1 MKKKCLECV
10 VLLLFIFALTHGI
23 IQNTQP
29 LKETKEVQTEYEEKT
44 SQVTEQ
50 SQETEPE
57 VQDLENQILRTAS
70 GKFFQKYPVDE
81 AFMGWIETKYGSGV
95 LQRLYTQ
102 LENGNQDSDLWY
114 RFTGNSMHV
123 LWLMYCRQQQYM
135 SYSYEDVIWKE
146 ASDPAC
152 IRLDFVGDICLD
164 ENWCT
169 GKTAKNHMADYF
181 SDEVKKE
188 LISADFTMMI
198 PSPSLNCFS
207 LPQNASSLLTT
218 VLPAR
223 ILWLNPML
231 FSSVLPKDAGF
242 LRTLG
247 IDMVSVANNHVFDY
261 GEQGFLDT
269 LDALHAAGISYSGGG
284 RNLTEASAVRYVVT
298 GGRKIAIVSATEIER
313 FYHFTQKA
321 QKEKPGVLKTQQE
334 EVWKKELKRAKKNS
348 DYVIAY
354 VHWGTEGKIHYGQDQ
369 TEIADLCVKA
379 GADAVIGG
387 HPHRLQGVEFIKNV
401 PVAYSV
407 GNFWFSTGK
416 LYTTIA
422 QIQIDDSG
430 SLKLRMIPCIQDSLT
445 PSILTEKK
453 QIKAFYHYLADISN
467 HVGIDEDGFFY
478 PYKNVE
484 KPGVSPYAYTSGRR
498 YGQYFDDVDLDLKS
512 IDIVGN
518 LQ

>member
-44 SQVTEQ
+44 SQVTEK

-95 LQRLYTQ
+95 LQSLYTQ
-102 LENGNQDSDLWY
+102 LENGNQDPDLWY

-188 LISADFTMMI
+188 LISADFTMA
-198 PSPSLNCFS
+198 NNEFAYTTRGQRQVGKAYCFR
-207 LPQNASSLLTT
+207 AD
-218 VLPAR
+218 
-223 ILWLNPML
+223 
-231 FSSVLPKDAGF
+231 PKDAGF

-269 LDALHAAGISYSGGG
+269 LDALHAAGIPYSGGG

-407 GNFWFSTGK
+407 ENIWFST
-416 LYTTIA
+416 
-422 QIQIDDSG
+422 
-430 SLKLRMIPCIQDSLT
+430 
-445 PSILTEKK
+445 
-453 QIKAFYHYLADISN
+453 
-467 HVGIDEDGFFY
+467 
-478 PYKNVE
+478 
-484 KPGVSPYAYTSGRR
+484 
-498 YGQYFDDVDLDLKS
+498 
-512 IDIVGN
+512 
-518 LQ
+518 

>member
-29 LKETKEVQTEYEEKT
+29 LKETKEVQTEYEEKA
-44 SQVTEQ
+44 SQVTEK

-95 LQRLYTQ
+95 LQSLYTQ

-188 LISADFTMMI
+188 LISADFTMA
-198 PSPSLNCFS
+198 NNEFAYTTRGQRQVGKAYCFR
-207 LPQNASSLLTT
+207 AD
-218 VLPAR
+218 
-223 ILWLNPML
+223 
-231 FSSVLPKDAGF
+231 PKDAGF

-321 QKEKPGVLKTQQE
+321 QKAYRFLGLKTETRDFVLIGPVSGEERGMVGERSEAWVFHSMVRIQSSDMDALNGTNNQE
-334 EVWKKELKRAKKNS
+334 KSLL
-348 DYVIAY
+348 
-354 VHWGTEGKIHYGQDQ
+354 GQ
-369 TEIADLCVKA
+369 TEIFPEQAMNCPLP
-379 GADAVIGG
+379 INSS
-387 HPHRLQGVEFIKNV
+387 L
-401 PVAYSV
+401 S
-407 GNFWFSTGK
+407 
-416 LYTTIA
+416 
-422 QIQIDDSG
+422 IQ
-430 SLKLRMIPCIQDSLT
+430 
-445 PSILTEKK
+445 
-453 QIKAFYHYLADISN
+453 
-467 HVGIDEDGFFY
+467 
-478 PYKNVE
+478 
-484 KPGVSPYAYTSGRR
+484 
-498 YGQYFDDVDLDLKS
+498 
-512 IDIVGN
+512 
-518 LQ
+518 

>member
-1 MKKKCLECV
+1 MNSTFASSYE
-10 VLLLFIFALTHGI
+10 LLLSAIS
-23 IQNTQP
+23 
-29 LKETKEVQTEYEEKT
+29 E
-44 SQVTEQ
+44 
-50 SQETEPE
+50 
-57 VQDLENQILRTAS
+57 LELQKDSFVLHPGVDFSRKRKISFRDTIL
-70 GKFFQKYPVDE
+70 
-81 AFMGWIETKYGSGV
+81 
-95 LQRLYTQ
+95 
-102 LENGNQDSDLWY
+102 
-114 RFTGNSMHV
+114 
-123 LWLMYCRQQQYM
+123 
-135 SYSYEDVIWKE
+135 
-146 ASDPAC
+146 
-152 IRLDFVGDICLD
+152 
-164 ENWCT
+164 
-169 GKTAKNHMADYF
+169 
-181 SDEVKKE
+181 
-188 LISADFTMMI
+188 
-198 PSPSLNCFS
+198 
-207 LPQNASSLLTT
+207 SLLTMQGGSLST
-218 VLPAR
+218 TSHDFFQHRFPADIPSLSAIHQQRAKLLP
-223 ILWLNPML
+223 
-231 FSSVLPKDAGF
+231 DA
-242 LRTLG
+242 
-247 IDMVSVANNHVFDY
+247 M
-261 GEQGFLDT
+261 
-269 LDALHAAGISYSGGG
+269 SY
-284 RNLTEASAVRYVVT
+284 L
-298 GGRKIAIVSATEIER
+298 

-484 KPGVSPYAYTSGRR
+484 KPGVSPYAYTSGKR

>member
-1 MKKKCLECV
+1 MSQPVFESCRV
-10 VLLLFIFALTHGI
+10 DFDPFSHGNEFT
-23 IQNTQP
+23 QN
-29 LKETKEVQTEYEEKT
+29 LIN
-44 SQVTEQ
+44 
-50 SQETEPE
+50 
-57 VQDLENQILRTAS
+57 DIGIGLIC
-70 GKFFQKYPVDE
+70 
-81 AFMGWIETKYGSGV
+81 IETVAVRTVADNIIEMTVYIEVGIGVQVFQNGFEVLAVSSFFGASFIVFRVIGIDSVNNVGGTDDKIKRMSG
-95 LQRLYTQ
+95 
-102 LENGNQDSDLWY
+102 
-114 RFTGNSMHV
+114 
-123 LWLMYCRQQQYM
+123 
-135 SYSYEDVIWKE
+135 
-146 ASDPAC
+146 
-152 IRLDFVGDICLD
+152 
-164 ENWCT
+164 
-169 GKTAKNHMADYF
+169 
-181 SDEVKKE
+181 
-188 LISADFTMMI
+188 
-198 PSPSLNCFS
+198 
-207 LPQNASSLLTT
+207 
-218 VLPAR
+218 
-223 ILWLNPML
+223 
-231 FSSVLPKDAGF
+231 KDAGF

-269 LDALHAAGISYSGGG
+269 LDALHAEGIPYSGGG

-387 HPHRLQGVEFIKNV
+387 HPHRLQGIEFIKNV

-445 PSILTEKK
+445 TSILTEKK

>member
-1 MKKKCLECV
+1 MYGEDS
-10 VLLLFIFALTHGI
+10 
-23 IQNTQP
+23 
-29 LKETKEVQTEYEEKT
+29 KE
-44 SQVTEQ
+44 S
-50 SQETEPE
+50 
-57 VQDLENQILRTAS
+57 
-70 GKFFQKYPVDE
+70 
-81 AFMGWIETKYGSGV
+81 YGG
-95 LQRLYTQ
+95 L
-102 LENGNQDSDLWY
+102 
-114 RFTGNSMHV
+114 
-123 LWLMYCRQQQYM
+123 
-135 SYSYEDVIWKE
+135 
-146 ASDPAC
+146 
-152 IRLDFVGDICLD
+152 
-164 ENWCT
+164 
-169 GKTAKNHMADYF
+169 F
-181 SDEVKKE
+181 SDGVKKE
-188 LISADFTMMI
+188 LISADFTMA
-198 PSPSLNCFS
+198 NNEFAYTTRGQRQVGKAYCFR
-207 LPQNASSLLTT
+207 AD
-218 VLPAR
+218 
-223 ILWLNPML
+223 
-231 FSSVLPKDAGF
+231 PKDAGF

-269 LDALHAAGISYSGGG
+269 LDALHAAGIPYSGGG

-445 PSILTEKK
+445 TSILTEKK

-484 KPGVSPYAYTSGRR
+484 KPGVSPYTYTSGRR

>member
-1 MKKKCLECV
+1 MHWKRKYDNYNCSAFYEPSYVIARAYQNGRFSFGGRDKMKKK
-10 VLLLFIFALTHGI
+10 IALVITI
-23 IQNTQP
+23 AVCIVSVSANVYQ
-29 LKETKEVQTEYEEKT
+29 
-44 SQVTEQ
+44 
-50 SQETEPE
+50 
-57 VQDLENQILRTAS
+57 
-70 GKFFQKYPVDE
+70 
-81 AFMGWIETKYGSGV
+81 
-95 LQRLYTQ
+95 
-102 LENGNQDSDLWY
+102 Y
-114 RFTGNSMHV
+114 R
-123 LWLMYCRQQQYM
+123 
-135 SYSYEDVIWKE
+135 VI
-146 ASDPAC
+146 
-152 IRLDFVGDICLD
+152 R
-164 ENWCT
+164 N
-169 GKTAKNHMADYF
+169 
-181 SDEVKKE
+181 
-188 LISADFTMMI
+188 
-198 PSPSLNCFS
+198 
-207 LPQNASSLLTT
+207 
-218 VLPAR
+218 
-223 ILWLNPML
+223 
-231 FSSVLPKDAGF
+231 KDAQIVWNQ
-242 LRTLG
+242 T
-247 IDMVSVANNHVFDY
+247 
-261 GEQGFLDT
+261 
-269 LDALHAAGISYSGGG
+269 
-284 RNLTEASAVRYVVT
+284 TEASAVRYVVT

-445 PSILTEKK
+445 TSILTEKK
-453 QIKAFYHYLADISN
+453 QIKAFYHYLADISD

-484 KPGVSPYAYTSGRR
+484 KSGASPYAYTSGRR

>member
-1 MKKKCLECV
+1 MDRNCDAFIRSNNTYDILIARESLEISDDRAEC
-10 VLLLFIFALTHGI
+10 
-23 IQNTQP
+23 IQNIGEKFVAEYFDRDEVPQLSIKTYGYSIIPKCFGLLDTLALETTGILQLQNQP
-29 LKETKEVQTEYEEKT
+29 AL
-44 SQVTEQ
+44 S
-50 SQETEPE
+50 
-57 VQDLENQILRTAS
+57 LR
-70 GKFFQKYPVDE
+70 GQGIFIGFVD
-81 AFMGWIETKYGSGV
+81 
-95 LQRLYTQ
+95 
-102 LENGNQDSDLWY
+102 
-114 RFTGNSMHV
+114 TGI
-123 LWLMYCRQQQYM
+123 
-135 SYSYEDVIWKE
+135 SYELPCFRNADGSTRIRSIWDQ
-146 ASDPAC
+146 SIP
-152 IRLDFVGDICLD
+152 
-164 ENWCT
+164 T
-169 GKTAKNHMADYF
+169 GEKN
-181 SDEVKKE
+181 
-188 LISADFTMMI
+188 T
-198 PSPSLNCFS
+198 P
-207 LPQNASSLLTT
+207 
-218 VLPAR
+218 
-223 ILWLNPML
+223 
-231 FSSVLPKDAGF
+231 
-242 LRTLG
+242 
-247 IDMVSVANNHVFDY
+247 
-261 GEQGFLDT
+261 QGFLYGT
-269 LDALHAAGISYSGGG
+269 EYTQKEINEALEQEHPRELVPVTDEDGHGTMLASIACGSEDLQAGFTGAAPYAE
-284 RNLTEASAVRYVVT
+284 LLVV
-298 GGRKIAIVSATEIER
+298 KLKPAKPYLKDFFYIPQE

-422 QIQIDDSG
+422 QIQIDGSG

-445 PSILTEKK
+445 TSILTEKK